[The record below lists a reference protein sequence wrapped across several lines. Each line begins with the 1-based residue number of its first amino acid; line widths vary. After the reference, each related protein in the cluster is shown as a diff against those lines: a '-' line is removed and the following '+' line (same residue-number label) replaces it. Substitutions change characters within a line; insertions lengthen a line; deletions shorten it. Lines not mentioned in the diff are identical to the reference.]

1 MEVYLYIMKTI
12 KTIKMMEV
20 YQEKL
25 SEILNDFL
33 KGFEEAQKQNPNIDV
48 DQYLAEKVAQYG
60 IDGLQEEVKTSSEFI
75 DELDRNTAKV
85 LEDTKKM
92 RLDSWMEKNIY
103 ENIPEKDREEVAN
116 GLKAAAEVIK
126 EESTKEIKE
135 EK

>member
-1 MEVYLYIMKTI
+1 MKTM

-20 YQEKL
+20 YQEKM

-48 DQYLAEKVAQYG
+48 DKYLAEKVAQYG
-60 IDGLQEEVKTSSEFI
+60 IDGLQEEVKTSSKFI

>member
-1 MEVYLYIMKTI
+1 M

-20 YQEKL
+20 YQEKM

-48 DQYLAEKVAQYG
+48 DKYLAEKVAQYG
-60 IDGLQEEVKTSSEFI
+60 IDGLQEEVKTSSKFI

>member
-1 MEVYLYIMKTI
+1 
-12 KTIKMMEV
+12 MMEV
-20 YQEKL
+20 YQEKM

-33 KGFEEAQKQNPNIDV
+33 KGFEEAQKQNPKIDV
-48 DQYLAEKVAQYG
+48 DKYLAEKVAQYG
-60 IDGLQEEVKTSSEFI
+60 IDGLQEEVKTSSKFI

>member
-1 MEVYLYIMKTI
+1 MEVN
-12 KTIKMMEV
+12 
-20 YQEKL
+20 QEKL

-92 RLDSWMEKNIY
+92 RLDSWVEKNIY

-116 GLKAAAEVIK
+116 GLKAAAEVIL
-126 EESTKEIKE
+126 EESTKEIE
-135 EK
+135 EEM

>member
-1 MEVYLYIMKTI
+1 MKTI